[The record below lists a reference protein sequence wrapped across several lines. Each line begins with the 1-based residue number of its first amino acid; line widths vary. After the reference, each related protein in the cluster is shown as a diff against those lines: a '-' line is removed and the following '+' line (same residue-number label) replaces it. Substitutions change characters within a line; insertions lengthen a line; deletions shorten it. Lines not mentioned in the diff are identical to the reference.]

1 MTIGILI
8 MLSLALAFIVFFN
21 RSQRKIFEE
30 RMRVQELQLEHQQ
43 QLLYSNILTQ
53 EEERKRIAKDLHDE
67 VGSKLNVIHLNL
79 HRLRK
84 AAPSSPALEETV
96 SEIFAVINDTIDT
109 TRRISHDLLPPTLEN
124 FGLKEAIK
132 ELCESYRK
140 VENITFQFELI
151 QNEARPTDKM
161 VEVNFFRVLQEFISN
176 SLKHGDPSQINIRLW
191 LNSNGLR
198 LEYADNGKGFDLDQL
213 QTKSGLGMQ
222 NIESR
227 MNMIHAEY
235 DIKTTPMAGFMATL
249 KYMYPNDSSSL
260 SR

>member
-1 MTIGILI
+1 MTVGILI

-21 RSQRKIFEE
+21 RSQRKIVQEK
-30 RMRVQELQLEHQQ
+30 MRVQQLQLEHQE
-43 QLLYSNILTQ
+43 QLLYSTIRTQ

-84 AAPSSPALEETV
+84 AAPATPILEETV
-96 SEIFAVINDTIDT
+96 GEIFEVIHDAIDT

-140 VENITFQFELI
+140 ADNVAFQFNLM
-151 QNEARPTDKM
+151 QNQDRPTDKM
-161 VEVNFFRVLQEFISN
+161 VEVNLFRVLQELISN
-176 SLKHGDPSQINIRLW
+176 SLKHAESTEIGIKLW
-191 LNSNGLR
+191 QGFQELR
-198 LEYADNGKGFDLDQL
+198 LEYRDNGKGYDMPKQEPP
-213 QTKSGLGMQ
+213 KGLGMQ

-227 MNMIHAEY
+227 MNMIKADY
-235 DIKTTPMAGFMATL
+235 TLDSSPGKGFLATL
-249 KYMYPNDSSSL
+249 KYDYPDD
-260 SR
+260 